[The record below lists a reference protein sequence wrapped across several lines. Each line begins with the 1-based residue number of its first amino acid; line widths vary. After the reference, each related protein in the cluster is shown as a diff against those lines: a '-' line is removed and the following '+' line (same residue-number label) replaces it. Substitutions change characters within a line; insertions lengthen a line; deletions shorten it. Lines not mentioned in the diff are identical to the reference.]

1 MERFPLSAVNVSK
14 LMYIYFQCGSQLD
27 SRLESALS
35 KFSFLTLTTAG
46 TSSDDAITL
55 NCESGMQVENA
66 ANIVATNI
74 FYTTT
79 SLCFN
84 NSIDA
89 EIRPRPFL
97 PAHQC
102 FFQSMCWSK
111 LAWLVFH
118 TKRFFTPCFGC
129 VQRCTL
135 FDIFVV

>member
-102 FFQSMCWSK
+102 FFSVNV
-111 LAWLVFH
+111 LVEIGVAGVSHEAFFH
-118 TKRFFTPCFGC
+118 TVFWVST
-129 VQRCTL
+129 TL
-135 FDIFVV
+135 HLV